1 MCQCLVG
8 YDKFEKYVRYRQIFH
23 NEFSKKLIQ
32 KRVKADNGHRNYTE
46 VFLGG
51 SLQNETYMY
60 ANCLIII
67 LL

>member
-8 YDKFEKYVRYRQIFH
+8 YDKPEKYVRYRQVFH
-23 NEFSKKLIQ
+23 NEFSKKLTR

-46 VFLGG
+46 VFLRE

-60 ANCLIII
+60 ANCFNV
-67 LL
+67 LLL

>member
-8 YDKFEKYVRYRQIFH
+8 YDKFEKYVRYRQVFH

-32 KRVKADNGHRNYTE
+32 RRVKADNGHRNYTE

-51 SLQNETYMY
+51 SLETYM
-60 ANCLIII
+60 
-67 LL
+67 